1 MCVNHKIRRGDRD
14 VIDICG
20 RKVKVQTGT
29 KSQTVNIC
37 TSANVNGQYDYIV
50 RLRPPFISTETLL
63 RQTFSSI
70 EGLVRY
76 LERNHAG
83 EIEQARAARPSSI
96 RSDVV
101 PESLHSLVQLS
112 RSPQV
117 NSFASLALAASA
129 LSVDELLLKFE
140 QQRKS
145 APNRGLHRPYFGG
158 RHTGRTSSGLATNR
172 REEHLAIALWSA
184 YRGPGFALPDDTIIF
199 PVDYQL
205 PLKSHL
211 DEANSQVGKVDLLCC
226 ESRGDPWI
234 SEVKVH
240 SAQGGRVDTPLKAL
254 LEALAYCAILDAHR
268 NMVYLSRETD
278 DNKLTLLHVVSPV
291 RPNLLILAPSE
302 YWDACDREEARHPW
316 RESVQALGQRVELAL
331 NIKVRFVRVG
341 NCRWEMTP
349 SGIPRLIG
357 SPVFDWAIPN
367 V

>member
-1 MCVNHKIRRGDRD
+1 MCVNHTIRRGGRE

-37 TSANVNGQYDYIV
+37 SNANIHGQYDYIV

-70 EGLVRY
+70 EDLVRY
-76 LERNHAG
+76 LECDHAG
-83 EIEQARAARPSSI
+83 EIEQTRATRSSGI
-96 RSDVV
+96 RSDMAQDS
-101 PESLHSLVQLS
+101 PHSLVQLF
-112 RSPQV
+112 RSAEV
-117 NSFASLALAASA
+117 NSFASMALAASA

-158 RHTGRTSSGLATNR
+158 RHTGKTSSGLPTNR

-184 YRGPGFALPDDTIIF
+184 YRGSGFALPDDTILF

-211 DEANSQVGKVDLLCC
+211 DEANSQVGKVDLFCC
-226 ESRGDPWI
+226 ESVGDPWI

-278 DNKLTLLHVVSPV
+278 DNKLTLLHVVSPI

-302 YWDACDREEARHPW
+302 YWDACDREEARHRW
-316 RESVQALGQRVELAL
+316 RESVQALGQRVELAF
-331 NIKVRFVRVG
+331 NIKVRFIRMG
-341 NCRWEMTP
+341 NCRWQMTP
-349 SGIPRLIG
+349 SGIPCLIG
-357 SPVFDWAIPN
+357 SPVLDWAIPN